1 MDITNNFIY
10 NNKKN
15 GKPLFRFLNI
25 PLVILSD
32 KGLCFLSIIIFVIMA
47 FYLLITTVKG
57 NFKFWLRIIILG
69 QIHPMKKR

>member
-15 GKPLFRFLNI
+15 GKPLFGFLNI

-32 KGLCFLSIIIFVIMA
+32 KDLS
-47 FYLLITTVKG
+47 FYL
-57 NFKFWLRIIILG
+57 
-69 QIHPMKKR
+69 